1 MMDGAALSAPVAPE
15 PSERPQL
22 IKAIPVRHWGR
33 WVSAAVL
40 LFLAFALA
48 WSLAHNP
55 NVGWSTIG
63 QYLFK
68 PLTLRGVLVT
78 IEMTIIAMVIGI
90 VGGTLVAVMR
100 LSENPVL
107 RTVAWIYIWLFRG
120 VPLLVQIIF
129 WGFLGALYPSL
140 FVGIPFVGLVFAHGN
155 TSALIGAFTA
165 AILALGLN
173 EVAYASELVRAG
185 IISVDKGQQEAA
197 LSLGMS
203 GGLTMRLV
211 VLPQAMRVV
220 TPPMGNETITM
231 LKMTSLVSVI
241 SGRDLLT
248 VVQQVYSQNFKQIP
262 LLIVASIWYLA
273 LTTALTIGQH
283 YLEKRFG
290 RGFGQADTGSAER
303 KALKRETRNG

>member
-1 MMDGAALSAPVAPE
+1 MMDGAALSAPVAPK

-273 LTTALTIGQH
+273 LTTVLTIGQH

>member
-90 VGGTLVAVMR
+90 AGGTMIAVMR
-100 LSENPVL
+100 LSDNPIL
-107 RTVAWIYIWLFRG
+107 RTVSWIYIWLFRG

-129 WGFLGALYPSL
+129 
-140 FVGIPFVGLVFAHGN
+140 
-155 TSALIGAFTA
+155 
-165 AILALGLN
+165 
-173 EVAYASELVRAG
+173 
-185 IISVDKGQQEAA
+185 
-197 LSLGMS
+197 
-203 GGLTMRLV
+203 
-211 VLPQAMRVV
+211 
-220 TPPMGNETITM
+220 
-231 LKMTSLVSVI
+231 
-241 SGRDLLT
+241 
-248 VVQQVYSQNFKQIP
+248 
-262 LLIVASIWYLA
+262 
-273 LTTALTIGQH
+273 
-283 YLEKRFG
+283 
-290 RGFGQADTGSAER
+290 
-303 KALKRETRNG
+303 